1 MGPILSN
8 MPTYRERQNLYIKN
22 HIFIVRIKVPWNLK
36 KLSAIDSAPKIAKSG
51 KELNRNK
58 HPSSAFSLFLVNFH
72 WSIVALQ
79 CCVSL

>member
-36 KLSAIDSAPKIAKSG
+36 KLSAIDSAPKIA
-51 KELNRNK
+51 E
-58 HPSSAFSLFLVNFH
+58 
-72 WSIVALQ
+72 W
-79 CCVSL
+79 